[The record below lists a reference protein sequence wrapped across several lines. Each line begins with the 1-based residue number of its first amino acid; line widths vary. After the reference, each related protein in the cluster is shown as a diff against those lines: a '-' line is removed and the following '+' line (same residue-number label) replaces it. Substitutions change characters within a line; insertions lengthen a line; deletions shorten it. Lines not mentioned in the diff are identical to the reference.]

1 MGLSDNFQGPKQLN
15 KLYIKADHTSE
26 YIDMAGAMMVER
38 AQSIPAMEYGDPKE
52 YLAKMAEEENQEMD
66 EEQLKEKETV
76 IMEIGKKYREQGNA
90 KELGNLIKLIRPFT
104 KLLSKAKSA
113 KLIRGLVDMYLDME
127 AATGYEVQ
135 LCKECIQWA
144 TEEKRIFLRQA
155 LEARLIGLYYDTGNF
170 QAALSEVSKLLKEL
184 KKLDDKNLL
193 VEVQLL
199 ESKTYHALSNLPK
212 ARAALTSARTTANSI
227 YVPPRVQAQLDLQS
241 GILHASEEKDFK
253 TAFSYFYEAFEQ
265 YDSVEDKLALTALKY
280 MLMSKIML
288 RMPEEVHNIVSGK
301 LALKYSG
308 TDIEAMKGVAQASK
322 KRSLADFQTTV
333 GKYSKELKGDKIV
346 ARHLDTLYQTM
357 LEQNLCRIIE
367 PYSRVQVKFVADKI
381 DLPEPEVE
389 KKLSQMILDKK
400 FQGILDQE
408 TRVLIIFEESER
420 DETYDNVI
428 ETVGAMSKVVDRLYQ
443 AAQK

>member
-1 MGLSDNFQGPKQLN
+1 MCEVSAVPKIGHKIESMEFLESLDVSEAPSEEILRDHEANILQLGE
-15 KLYIKADHTSE
+15 KLREEGKN
-26 YIDMAGAMMVER
+26 
-38 AQSIPAMEYGDPKE
+38 
-52 YLAKMAEEENQEMD
+52 AEMQ
-66 EEQLKEKETV
+66 
-76 IMEIGKKYREQGNA
+76 
-90 KELGNLIKLIRPFT
+90 NLINKVRNFLRFM
-104 KLLSKAKSA
+104 SKAKAA
-113 KLIRGLVDMYLDME
+113 KLVRGLVDMFLEME
-127 AATGYEVQ
+127 RSDPRGEREVQ
-135 LCKECIQWA
+135 LCKECIEWA
-144 TEEKRIFLRQA
+144 KEEKRTFLRQS
-155 LEARLIGLYYDTGNF
+155 LESRLIGLYFETERY
-170 QAALSEVSKLLKEL
+170 QEALALGATLLKEL

-199 ESKTYHALSNLPK
+199 ESKTYNALGNLPK

-241 GILHASEEKDFK
+241 GILHASEERDFK

-265 YDSVEDKLALTALKY
+265 YDSVEDRFALTALKY

-288 RMPEEVHNIVSGK
+288 RTPEEVHNIVSGK

-308 TDIEAMKGVAQASK
+308 ADIEAMKLVAQASK
-322 KRSLADFQTTV
+322 NRSLADFQSTV
-333 GKYSKELKGDKIV
+333 KKYSKELREDKIV
-346 ARHLDTLYQTM
+346 ARHLDSLYQTM

-367 PYSRVQVKFVADKI
+367 PYSRVQVKHVAEKI

-428 ETVGAMSKVVDRLYQ
+428 ETVAAMSKVVDRLYQ
-443 AAQK
+443 AAQKLT

>member
-1 MGLSDNFQGPKQLN
+1 MGLIKMASGGLMLDVSTVPKIGPKIESMEFLESLDVTEAPSEEILRDQEANTLQLGE
-15 KLYIKADHTSE
+15 KLREEGKT
-26 YIDMAGAMMVER
+26 
-38 AQSIPAMEYGDPKE
+38 KE
-52 YLAKMAEEENQEMD
+52 MTD
-66 EEQLKEKETV
+66 
-76 IMEIGKKYREQGNA
+76 
-90 KELGNLIKLIRPFT
+90 LIQKVRNFLRFM
-104 KLLSKAKSA
+104 SKAKAA
-113 KLIRGLVDMYLDME
+113 KLVRGLVDMFLEME
-127 AATGYEVQ
+127 RSEPRGEREVQ
-135 LCKECIQWA
+135 LCKECIEWA
-144 TEEKRIFLRQA
+144 KEERRTFLRQS
-155 LEARLIGLYYDTGNF
+155 LESRLVGLYFETERY
-170 QAALSEVSKLLKEL
+170 QEALALGSALLKEL

-199 ESKTYHALSNLPK
+199 ESKTYHALGNLPK

-241 GILHASEEKDFK
+241 GILHASEERDFK

-265 YDSVEDKLALTALKY
+265 YDSVEDKLALTAPKY

-288 RMPEEVHNIVSGK
+288 RTPEEVHNIVSGK

-308 TDIEAMKGVAQASK
+308 AHIEAMKLVAQASK
-322 KRSLADFQTTV
+322 KRSLADFQSTV
-333 GKYSKELKGDKIV
+333 EKYNKELKEDKIV
-346 ARHLDTLYQTM
+346 LRHLDTLYQTM

-367 PYSRVQVKFVADKI
+367 PYSRVQVKYVAEKI

-443 AAQK
+443 AAQKLT